1 MVKSVEECYPELW
14 HYTTVQGLHGILTS
28 QQLWATNISFLNDSE
43 EFIGFFDRRLL
54 SIFKEGVRQCGLEFS
69 EDNSLSID
77 DFSTCMVDAIRS
89 ASIRLAVYVT
99 SFCKPTASTN
109 QDGLL
114 SQWRGYGVDGGYAL
128 VFDSQKI
135 RELLSEEQKRYF
147 YVSSTWG
154 DVDYFDGEVDKIYK
168 ETAVWEQAIR
178 EAAADMFVARDPSIG
193 EKLYGPVISLA
204 TRHKHRGFSE
214 EAEVRFSAIT
224 SMYDQTLADARSP
237 EDTRLKKD
245 VHFTLRDGILVPHI
259 KLFERPAGEK
269 ASLPIVRIIVGPH
282 ADKVKRKKAV
292 ELLLVQLGLDIK
304 VETSDIPY
312 VGR

>member
-1 MVKSVEECYPELW
+1 MVQLVEECYPELW
-14 HYTTVQGLHGILTS
+14 HYTTVQGLHGILTT
-28 QQLWATNISFLNDSE
+28 QQLWATNIFYLNDSE
-43 EFIGFFDRRLL
+43 EFTGFFDCRLP
-54 SIFKEGVRQCGLEFS
+54 SILKGGALQSGLEFS
-69 EDNSLSID
+69 VDKSLSID
-77 DFSTCMVDAIRS
+77 EFSTTMAGAIRA
-89 ASIRLAVYVT
+89 ASTRLPVYVT
-99 SFCKPTASTN
+99 SFCKPTSSTN

-114 SQWRGYGVDGGYAL
+114 SQWRGYGIDGGYAII
-128 VFDSQKI
+128 FNTQNI
-135 RELLSEEQKRYF
+135 RYLLIEEGRRYF

-154 DVDYFDGEVDKIYK
+154 DVDYFDGDVDHVYE
-168 ETAVWEQAIR
+168 ETVAWEKTIR
-178 EAAADMFVARDPSIG
+178 DAAAEMFVAADPKVA
-193 EKLYGPVISLA
+193 EKLFEPVISLA

-214 EAEVRFSAIT
+214 EAEVRFSAVT
-224 SMYDQTLADARSP
+224 SMYDKELADARSP

-259 KLFERPAGEK
+259 KLFERPSGEK
-269 ASLPIVRIIVGPH
+269 ASLPIVRIVVGPH